1 MLLKKKTRKALF
13 KDFSIKIIFLD
24 ITIVIEKKENHWFF
38 YKIKKIIH
46 YLFPITLLD
55 IINWVIKGIYN
66 WKELSDFISYLIIIL
81 KNETVQ

>member
-24 ITIVIEKKENHWFF
+24 ITIVIEKKGKILFFF
-38 YKIKKIIH
+38 YKIKKIIY
-46 YLFPITLLD
+46 YLFPIILLD

-81 KNETVQ
+81 KNIQ